1 MLMGKS
7 FLHGYQVGTVKAEE
21 TFDKPTAN
29 IATSDISMY
38 DTSLSLSV
46 TTWNKM
52 KVGAAT

>member
-29 IATSDISMY
+29 IATSHISMY
-38 DTSLSLSV
+38 DTSVSLSV